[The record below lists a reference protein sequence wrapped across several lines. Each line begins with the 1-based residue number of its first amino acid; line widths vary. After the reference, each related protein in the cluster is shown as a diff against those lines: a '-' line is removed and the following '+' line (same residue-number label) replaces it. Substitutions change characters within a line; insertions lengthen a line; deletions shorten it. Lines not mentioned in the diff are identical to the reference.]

1 MKEERTLPYQ
11 YEEKPASTLISRRT
25 FLKVT
30 GAIVSVIAI
39 SGYAITD
46 LLKKRN
52 KYIKMRQAGLY
63 KDDQRLQ
70 KKGLA
75 ASYENPV
82 VQKFYKEFA
91 GHPLSEVSEHLLH
104 TKYVVRSNLKIG
116 GGEHGC

>member
-1 MKEERTLPYQ
+1 MYQ
-11 YEEKPASTLISRRT
+11 FEEKPDSLSITRRA

-30 GAIVSVIAI
+30 GVLVAVVAIG
-39 SGYAITD
+39 GYAITEPF
-46 LLKKRN
+46 KKRN

-75 ASYENPV
+75 ASHENPV

-91 GHPLSEVSEHLLH
+91 EHPLSEVSEQLLH
-104 TKYVVRSNLKIG
+104 TKYFGRTNLLI
-116 GGEHGC
+116 